1 MDTIEAKGPNAGQIE
16 FWNSVGGQNFV
27 RHQNGLDTMLDTF
40 GKRAM
45 DKGQLTA
52 GDVVLDIGCG
62 CGDTSIEMARRVGS
76 TGEVVGVDISEM
88 MLRRAED
95 RAAHAELTNTFFEL
109 ADVEIDPL
117 HRDSFDL
124 AFSRFGIMFFNDPV
138 AALRNVH
145 KVLHDEGRLAFACWQ
160 TLDKSPWIALQM
172 QAVMPLVPEDQRPP
186 PVPADAPGPFSFGN
200 PDRLHDTLTQAGFVN
215 IEIEGFAPEVVLFG
229 LKDVENV
236 LDFALE
242 VGPVSAF
249 FETMT
254 AQTKAQA
261 CEAVREAYAP
271 FVTDEG
277 VVMQNAAW
285 IVTANKG

>member
-1 MDTIEAKGPNAGQIE
+1 MDTIEAKGPNADQIE
-16 FWNSVGGQNFV
+16 FWNSAGGQNFV
-27 RHQNGLDTMLDTF
+27 RHQNGLDAMLDAF

-45 DKGQLTA
+45 VKAGLSA

-95 RAAHAELTNTFFEL
+95 RAAHAELTNAFFEL

-172 QAVMPLVPEDQRPP
+172 QAVMPLIPEDQRPP
-186 PVPADAPGPFSFGN
+186 PAQEDAPGPFSFGD
-200 PDRLHDTLTQAGFVN
+200 PDRLNETLSQAGFVN
-215 IEIEGFAPEVVLFG
+215 IEMEDFAPAVTLFG
-229 LKDVENV
+229 LKDVEDV

-242 VGPVSAF
+242 VGPASAF

-254 AQTKAQA
+254 EETKVLAR
-261 CEAVREAYAP
+261 EAVREAYAP
-271 FVTDEG
+271 YATEDG
-277 VVMQNAAW
+277 VVMKTAAW
-285 IVTANKG
+285 IVTAKKG